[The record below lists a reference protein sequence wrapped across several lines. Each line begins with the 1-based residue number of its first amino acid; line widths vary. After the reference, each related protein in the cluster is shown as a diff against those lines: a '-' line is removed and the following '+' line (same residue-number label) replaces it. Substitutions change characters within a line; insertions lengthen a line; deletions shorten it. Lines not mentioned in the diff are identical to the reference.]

1 MRGPHQPSRTAP
13 CSQGH
18 IQLFPVPTHSC
29 ASGHSGQGHHVQLCR
44 LCTAQLLE
52 PFAENLVTVTP
63 CMTLANFFRP
73 QFPRVSKIPLSIP
86 PSEG

>member
-1 MRGPHQPSRTAP
+1 MRGPHQPSRTAS

-63 CMTLANFFRP
+63 WQTFSGLS
-73 QFPRVSKIPLSIP
+73 FPV
-86 PSEG
+86 

>member
-1 MRGPHQPSRTAP
+1 MRDPHQPSRTAP
-13 CSQGH
+13 YSQGH
-18 IQLFPVPTHSC
+18 TQLFPVPTHSC

-44 LCTAQLLE
+44 LRTAQLWE
-52 PFAENLVTVTP
+52 PLAENLVTVTL

-73 QFPRVSKIPLSIP
+73 QFPCVSKIPLSIP